1 MIVFDDRYVT
11 LRPSDYWVF
20 DEGNSSVMSNSA
32 FGWFTTDNHFVAG
45 CTEHEWVQQKPIKY
59 EEVDVI
65 KWTGENEKEIV
76 KFGLQRWFRILF
88 RNNSVVDFIKGDFA
102 KTIFNSMFIAA
113 NNSGDIEL
121 FSSLDDAMEATGLS

>member
-1 MIVFDDRYVT
+1 MMKMYRKVSQQDSDGEIRMITAIKFNCNEYNPLVKKVIEKNGDIRFRHNGECMIVFDDRYVT

-45 CTEHEWVQQKPIKY
+45 CIEHEWVQQKPIKY

-76 KFGLQRWFRILF
+76 NFV
-88 RNNSVVDFIKGDFA
+88 S
-102 KTIFNSMFIAA
+102 
-113 NNSGDIEL
+113 
-121 FSSLDDAMEATGLS
+121 